1 MDAPN
6 DSRGQC
12 RPLTD
17 GDSDSAADEPQA
29 SQGAL
34 FTENSISELA
44 DECRQSLQACI
55 QVETL
60 MEDEWAENSLAN
72 FRLWAAGL
80 GIFAGKDSLD
90 ERLSALILLKG
101 LIDNCKAL
109 ASGQDIPTDDFHED
123 DFHEE
128 STQDGQ
134 SAIPQSPP
142 RGFSPWSTPSPTDSE
157 SETGSDDPLVNTS
170 PLQSS
175 KEEVEHILKQ
185 LSRLDVVILKSDSAG
200 SASRNQKADRLFK
213 REDHED
219 LYKHLTVVVLGRGGQ
234 DGPQSYDIDPA
245 LLTPIQERLIL
256 SNLRRRNRFQYAQ
269 RQRQQESPK
278 IENQPEVQ
286 GKTDQSSTLLTATAT
301 SASAFEPESFQL
313 AKAKVT
319 LTTAGIEYPRLLPLK
334 NGVKHFQCPCCYQV
348 LPSMFHQ
355 GVHWEKHLAGD
366 LRPYTCI
373 IADCPYPDRLYV
385 DRSGWMTHVQN
396 DHPPRWECL
405 LCRNAVERLPLFTS
419 LDEFLKHTKQDH
431 GDRISEDMYSTLVD
445 ASTRPASSEMTQ
457 CPLCD
462 QEGQVD
468 SKELIDHIA
477 EHVHSFSLRS
487 LPWARNDS
495 D

>member
-1 MDAPN
+1 MDSPN

-12 RPLTD
+12 RLLTD
-17 GDSDSAADEPQA
+17 GNSDSEADEPQA

-34 FTENSISELA
+34 VTENSISELA
-44 DECRQSLQACI
+44 DECRQILQACI

-90 ERLSALILLKG
+90 ERLSVDLLTRNVVKGLLILLKG

-109 ASGQDIPTDDFHED
+109 ASGQDIPTDDFHEDDFHED

-269 RQRQQESPK
+269 RQRQQENPK
-278 IENQPEVQ
+278 MENQPQVQ
-286 GKTDQSSTLLTATAT
+286 GKTDQSSTILTAT
-301 SASAFEPESFQL
+301 SASAFEPMTPADFQRKPASSQL
-313 AKAKVT
+313 AKTKVT
-319 LTTAGIEYPRLLPLK
+319 LTTAKIEYPRLAPLK
-334 NGVKHFQCPCCYQV
+334 NGVKQFQCPCCYQV

-355 GVHWEKHLAGD
+355 GVHWE
-366 LRPYTCI
+366 
-373 IADCPYPDRLYV
+373 
-385 DRSGWMTHVQN
+385 
-396 DHPPRWECL
+396 
-405 LCRNAVERLPLFTS
+405 
-419 LDEFLKHTKQDH
+419 
-431 GDRISEDMYSTLVD
+431 
-445 ASTRPASSEMTQ
+445 
-457 CPLCD
+457 
-462 QEGQVD
+462 
-468 SKELIDHIA
+468 
-477 EHVHSFSLRS
+477 
-487 LPWARNDS
+487 
-495 D
+495 